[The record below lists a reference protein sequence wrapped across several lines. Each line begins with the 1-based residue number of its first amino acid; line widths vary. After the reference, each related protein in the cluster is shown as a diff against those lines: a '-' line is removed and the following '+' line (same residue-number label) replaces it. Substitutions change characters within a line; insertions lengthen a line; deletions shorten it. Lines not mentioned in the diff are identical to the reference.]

1 MIPFYAEELGNINIV
16 RATILA
22 EPEYDVAKQLQ
33 VADNQLILD
42 SETKIDLSTVGLS
55 ISPQDWIV
63 SRVDQPTDGLVPWEV
78 KLSQCRQTQQPRSQ
92 QTEVK
97 EWWST
102 SVLRELSEFQCKVC
116 AQPLF
121 LKDKEYKLKDLP
133 SEHWYE
139 LVECWICHETKPEEH
154 QARMRPILARPTVL
168 LVGSTYFLLHP
179 DDIIAN
185 STQMDKVVADR
196 LNWERGT
203 MTKWIAINCSHCQ
216 QAVGEGQYC
225 IENDQIQLLAVKL
238 FKYSISIL
246 PNLQEQPGFIDF
258 FVSDLI
264 STAKIHATHKFL
276 IQGRQSTRHFAL
288 IWLFNWDTSIIYNN
302 KETLKKERVIKI
314 TYLDCTNDKDEHVA
328 KSIQLWSN
336 DRSAD
341 QLVYPDAYCNQLL
354 ESLKESTLI
363 LPSFM
368 RQMNHPAMPFVRNFS
383 VGFIPRRS

>member
-1 MIPFYAEELGNINIV
+1 MISFYAEELSNINIV

-22 EPEYDVAKQLQ
+22 EPGYDVAKQLQ
-33 VADNQLILD
+33 VVDNQLILD
-42 SETKIDLSTVGLS
+42 SETKIDLSTVDLS
-55 ISPQDWIV
+55 ISSQDWIV

-78 KLSQCRQTQQPRSQ
+78 KLSQCRQAQQPRSQ

-102 SVLRELSEFQCKVC
+102 SVLRELSEFKCKVC
-116 AQPLF
+116 AQSLF

-179 DDIIAN
+179 DDMIAN
-185 STQMDKVVADR
+185 SIQMDKVVADR

-203 MTKWIAINCSHCQ
+203 MTKWSAINCSHCQ

-288 IWLFNWDTSIIYNN
+288 VTIS
-302 KETLKKERVIKI
+302 
-314 TYLDCTNDKDEHVA
+314 C
-328 KSIQLWSN
+328 
-336 DRSAD
+336 
-341 QLVYPDAYCNQLL
+341 VYRNMCN
-354 ESLKESTLI
+354 
-363 LPSFM
+363 
-368 RQMNHPAMPFVRNFS
+368 
-383 VGFIPRRS
+383 G